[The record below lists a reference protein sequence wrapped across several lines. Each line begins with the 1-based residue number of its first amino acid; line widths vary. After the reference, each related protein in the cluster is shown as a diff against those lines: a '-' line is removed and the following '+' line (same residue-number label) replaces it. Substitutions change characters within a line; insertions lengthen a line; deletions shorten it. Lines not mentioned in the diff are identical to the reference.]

1 MTERTQALIHALR
14 ERGGE
19 AAEDRAEELV
29 HLAERLQ
36 AGVPGAGFVLV
47 MAEADAESLLGGAS

>member
-19 AAEDRAEELV
+19 VAEDCAEELV
-29 HLAERLQ
+29 HLTERLQ

-47 MAEADAESLLGGAS
+47 MAEAEAESLLG